1 MAPRAG
7 GPSPRPLGRGRH
19 RQWHSTPRLGPAAAL
34 PTQSR
39 CPRPRPRPA
48 RRFSEG
54 IYVLYTYTAD
64 TSTGQAVQKYLST
77 PQAGNE
83 LNILR

>member
-1 MAPRAG
+1 MFVENSAS
-7 GPSPRPLGRGRH
+7 PSAIFWMMG
-19 RQWHSTPRLGPAAAL
+19 
-34 PTQSR
+34 
-39 CPRPRPRPA
+39 
-48 RRFSEG
+48 G